1 MRKAKS
7 NFSRDKIN
15 DATNYSNPKETW
27 KLINC
32 LLGRTNRSTYVTELL
47 ADDDTVISD
56 PYLMSELFNDY
67 FINIGQKLAS
77 ENDQVLRQWLT
88 RMNCTALATVHPHL
102 DM

>member
-67 FINIGQKLAS
+67 FINIGQKAGFRERSGAS
-77 ENDQVLRQWLT
+77 SVANTHELYGT
-88 RMNCTALATVHPHL
+88 RDSPSAS
-102 DM
+102 